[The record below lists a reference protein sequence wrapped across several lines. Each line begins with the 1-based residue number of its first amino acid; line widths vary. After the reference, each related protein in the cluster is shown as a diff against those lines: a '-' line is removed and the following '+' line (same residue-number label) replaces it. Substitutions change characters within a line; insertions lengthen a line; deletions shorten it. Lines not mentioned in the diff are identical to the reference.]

1 MAVIMNRLNKS
12 LIIFCFIYISC
23 SLNEKEILVRNLS
36 QFNQAVSN
44 VIPGSIITMANG
56 EWENV
61 ELRLKGIVTKG
72 NPILLRSETPFPRL
86 FQHIYIIIHTGIH
99 NIPYTYLVFICSFV
113 SHRINYRQLISTRFI

>member
-1 MAVIMNRLNKS
+1 MK
-12 LIIFCFIYISC
+12 
-23 SLNEKEILVRNLS
+23 NLS

-72 NPILLRSETPFPRL
+72 NPILLRSETPRKWSRL
-86 FQHIYIIIHTGIH
+86 A
-99 NIPYTYLVFICSFV
+99 
-113 SHRINYRQLISTRFI
+113 

>member
-12 LIIFCFIYISC
+12 LIIFCFIYTSC
-23 SLNEKEILVRNLS
+23 SLNEKEILVKNLS
-36 QFNQAVSN
+36 QLNQAVSN

-72 NPILLRSETPFPRL
+72 KPILLRSETPRKWSRL
-86 FQHIYIIIHTGIH
+86 A
-99 NIPYTYLVFICSFV
+99 
-113 SHRINYRQLISTRFI
+113 

>member
-12 LIIFCFIYISC
+12 LIIFCFIYTSC

-61 ELRLKGIVTKG
+61 ELRLKGIVT
-72 NPILLRSETPFPRL
+72 
-86 FQHIYIIIHTGIH
+86 
-99 NIPYTYLVFICSFV
+99 
-113 SHRINYRQLISTRFI
+113 

>member
-61 ELRLKGIVTKG
+61 ELRLKGIGTKG
-72 NPILLRSETPFPRL
+72 NPILLRAETPGKVIISGQSNLAFSGEHIIVSDL
-86 FQHIYIIIHTGIH
+86 IFQTGGAG
-99 NIPYTYLVFICSFV
+99 SG
-113 SHRINYRQLISTRFI
+113 HRIRRYQRFW